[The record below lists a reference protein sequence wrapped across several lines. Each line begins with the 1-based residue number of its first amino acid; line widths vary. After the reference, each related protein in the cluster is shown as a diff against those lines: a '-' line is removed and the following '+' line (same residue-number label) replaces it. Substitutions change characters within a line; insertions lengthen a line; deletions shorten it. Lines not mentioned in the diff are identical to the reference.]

1 MIRKIHLSPF
11 MLPILFFGMVIASGA
26 LLLNSEWSV
35 GHRSISWIDA
45 LFTATSATC
54 VTGLIVV
61 DTGTFFTPFGQAVI
75 LGLIQLGGLGIMTYT
90 SLVFYLWRRRVSLT
104 DRIAVGQSLL
114 HDPTFKLGNFLI
126 QLVLWTL
133 IIEAAGAA
141 LLVLLTTGK
150 IPPYSAV
157 FHSISAFC
165 NAGFSIYPDSFNA
178 WRSHW
183 AVNLV
188 IILLVVLGGIGFS
201 VLMELRR
208 YVRHRLPF
216 LFSKAGSRA
225 PARLSW
231 YSRVVMKTSLFLI
244 VVGALV
250 IYLAEF
256 TGYHQDLPTGEAVL
270 SALFQSVTCRTAGF
284 NTLDIGRMT
293 NVSLSLMIILMFIGG
308 AAGSC
313 AGGVKISTFRT
324 VVSFMWAQ
332 ILGRRQTVVGRYAM
346 DESTLN
352 KALSLTFFAG
362 VIIFA
367 ATLLLNL
374 TEGGDMPHPQVR
386 GLYLDL
392 LFEVTSAFGTVGL
405 STGVT
410 PHLSSAGK
418 CIITLVMFIGRL
430 GPILFLSA
438 LQSLQEKKRFSWPE
452 ESMLIG

>member
-11 MLPILFFGMVIASGA
+11 MLPILFFGVVIATGA
-26 LLLNSEWSV
+26 LLLNTDWSV

-90 SLVFYLWRRRVSLT
+90 SLVFYLWRRRVTLT

-133 IIEAAGAA
+133 IIETAGAA
-141 LLVLLTTGK
+141 LLFLLDAER
-150 IPPYSAV
+150 ISPYAAV
-157 FHSISAFC
+157 FHSVSAFC
-165 NAGFSIYPDSFNA
+165 NAGFSLYSDSFIT
-178 WRSHW
+178 WRNHW
-183 AVNLV
+183 GINLV
-188 IILLVVLGGIGFS
+188 LMLLIVLGGIGFA
-201 VLMELRR
+201 VLMEIKAYLSGRIPLLTSPAQSPHRR
-208 YVRHRLPF
+208 
-216 LFSKAGSRA
+216 K
-225 PARLSW
+225 LSW
-231 YSRVVMKTSLFLI
+231 YATVVVKTSLFLI
-244 VVGALV
+244 LTGALG
-250 IYLAEF
+250 IYLAEYI
-256 TGYHQDLPTGEAVL
+256 GYQRHLPAGEAVL

-284 NTLDIGRMT
+284 NTLDIGQMT

-308 AAGSC
+308 ASGSC

-324 VVSFMWAQ
+324 MASFMWAQ
-332 ILGRRQTVVGRYAM
+332 IIGRRQTVVGKYAM
-346 DESTLN
+346 DENTLN
-352 KALSLTFFAG
+352 RALSLTIFAG

-367 ATLLLNL
+367 ATLLLNM
-374 TEGGDMPHPQVR
+374 TEGGDVPHPQIR
-386 GLYLDL
+386 GQYLDL

-405 STGVT
+405 STGIT
-410 PHLSSAGK
+410 PQLSTTGK
-418 CIITLVMFIGRL
+418 CIITLVMFVGRL
-430 GPILFLSA
+430 GPILFLSV